1 MIWWV
6 FGASCI
12 WVFIM
17 AWLLQYENT
26 TCCGWQ
32 TAYGPSGLFRF
43 CLCGRGF
50 FCQALFARYV
60 SLQCL
65 RALCR
70 PSSRNINHGQPAYI
84 YCEFQTWCGWHDPSQ
99 LFDTGSWSSY
109 LASPILMC
117 RIEGSGGVTINC
129 WQLIII
135 HKYINR
141 GHRTLKLQEPY
152 CLDIGVATC
161 GRPGCPG
168 WQSHPCDLCREGWNM
183 APRLHWHWE
192 PVQKQ
197 WHFNWSAVN
206 KSAECASWSS
216 RNCSEHCTLLF
227 LLLPPP
233 HRLLP
238 LCTTLMTGQTLM
250 PVSLWIFAKS
260 I

>member
-1 MIWWV
+1 MMGFRSAMHLGIYHGLAIAIWEYNLLWLTDCV
-6 FGASCI
+6 WSIGAFPFLFV
-12 WVFIM
+12 WP
-17 AWLLQYENT
+17 WLFL
-26 TCCGWQ
+26 
-32 TAYGPSGLFRF
+32 SSSFRTI
-43 CLCGRGF
+43 CVL
-50 FCQALFARYV
+50 AMFARP
-60 SLQCL
+60 L
-65 RALCR
+65 
-70 PSSRNINHGQPAYI
+70 PSVQWKYQSWSAGI

-99 LFDTGSWSSY
+99 LCDTGSWSSY

-197 WHFNWSAVN
+197 WRFNWFAVN

-233 HRLLP
+233 HQLLP